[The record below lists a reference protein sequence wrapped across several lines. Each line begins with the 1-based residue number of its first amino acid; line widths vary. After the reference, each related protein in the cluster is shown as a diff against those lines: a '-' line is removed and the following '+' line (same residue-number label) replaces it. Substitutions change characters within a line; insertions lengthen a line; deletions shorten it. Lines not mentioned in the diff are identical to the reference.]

1 MYRSGHIVG
10 PDGKSYYLNTQTM
23 YALLPIKKHDFVLVG
38 DSHTKR
44 FNFTEYFAADFYV
57 KNRGIEGDISA
68 GVLNRMNQII
78 PGKPEKIFIE
88 IGYNDLTYQIT
99 PDSVCKNIKLIVNKI
114 KTGSP
119 TTKIYINS
127 VFPSDRADLGV
138 TVKEEIKELNR
149 CLKQLCKDDSIPYID
164 IYSKLSDKGILNK
177 KYDSGDGIH
186 LNGPGYIVW
195 AETLKPYLK

>member
-1 MYRSGHIVG
+1 
-10 PDGKSYYLNTQTM
+10 M

-44 FNFTEYFAADFYV
+44 FNFTEYFGDYYV

-68 GVLNRMNQII
+68 GVLNRMDQII
-78 PGKPEKIFIE
+78 PGKPEKIFLE
-88 IGYNDLTYQIT
+88 IGYNDLSYKTT
-99 PDSVCKNIKLIVNKI
+99 PDSVCKNIKLIVDRI

-127 VFPSDRADLGV
+127 VFPSDKADLGV
-138 TVKEEIKELNR
+138 TVKEEIVALNK
-149 CLKQLCKDDSIPYID
+149 CIKQLCQDQNIPYID
-164 IYSKLSDKGILNK
+164 IYSKLSDQGMLNK
-177 KYDSGDGIH
+177 KYDSGDRIH

-195 AETLKPYLK
+195 AETLRPYIKE